1 MDLKN
6 TPLRELA
13 EEFWRRKGFL
23 VEKTVAMRGIN
34 GDTYTF
40 AYVLRKPSNHASNE
54 EIGVLVRDWK
64 RSVGVDVLIKTDQ
77 IAETTGLKKIMVL
90 ANRFSAN
97 ARTYAKSRSILLL
110 SRSELISLFDYR

>member
-1 MDLKN
+1 LDVKN
-6 TPLRELA
+6 TSLTELA

-23 VEKTVAMRGIN
+23 VEKKVALRGIN

-40 AYVLRKPSNHASNE
+40 AYVLKKPASHTSNE

-77 IAETTGLKKIMVL
+77 IAEVTGIKKIMVL
-90 ANRFSAN
+90 ANMFSAN